1 MSRSELI
8 EEMLMQQ
15 LAALRSQ
22 ASFKFPLSCS
32 TVCSPARLLI
42 PQDCLFC
49 YDCLY
54 PWAIFHPHFNK
65 FQEVI
70 SLMAITGIF
79 FGSDTGNTENIAKMI
94 QKQLGKDVA
103 DVHDIAKSSKEDLE
117 ASDILLLGIPTWYY
131 GEAQCDWDDF
141 FPTLEEI
148 DFNGKLVA
156 LFGCGDQEDY
166 AEYFCD
172 ALGTIRDIIEPRGAT
187 IVGHW
192 PTAGYHF
199 EASKGLADDDHF
211 VGLAID
217 EDRQPE
223 LTAERVEK
231 WVKQISEELHLDEI
245 LNA

>member
-1 MSRSELI
+1 
-8 EEMLMQQ
+8 
-15 LAALRSQ
+15 
-22 ASFKFPLSCS
+22 
-32 TVCSPARLLI
+32 
-42 PQDCLFC
+42 
-49 YDCLY
+49 
-54 PWAIFHPHFNK
+54 
-65 FQEVI
+65 
-70 SLMAITGIF
+70 MAITGIF

-117 ASDILLLGIPTWYY
+117 AYDILLLGIPTWYY

-199 EASKGLADDDHF
+199 EASKGLATILDLLLLYLYNVPVFKWPCRCKCKLCHVF
-211 VGLAID
+211 INNICQGLVVFI
-217 EDRQPE
+217 
-223 LTAERVEK
+223 
-231 WVKQISEELHLDEI
+231 
-245 LNA
+245 

>member
-1 MSRSELI
+1 
-8 EEMLMQQ
+8 
-15 LAALRSQ
+15 
-22 ASFKFPLSCS
+22 
-32 TVCSPARLLI
+32 
-42 PQDCLFC
+42 
-49 YDCLY
+49 
-54 PWAIFHPHFNK
+54 
-65 FQEVI
+65 
-70 SLMAITGIF
+70 MAITGIF

-117 ASDILLLGIPTWYY
+117 AYDILLLGIPTWYY

-192 PTAGYHF
+192 YQLRATI
-199 EASKGLADDDHF
+199 SK
-211 VGLAID
+211 
-217 EDRQPE
+217 RQKVWQM
-223 LTAERVEK
+223 TT
-231 WVKQISEELHLDEI
+231 I
-245 LNA
+245 LSVWLSTKTVSRN

>member
-1 MSRSELI
+1 
-8 EEMLMQQ
+8 
-15 LAALRSQ
+15 
-22 ASFKFPLSCS
+22 
-32 TVCSPARLLI
+32 
-42 PQDCLFC
+42 
-49 YDCLY
+49 
-54 PWAIFHPHFNK
+54 
-65 FQEVI
+65 
-70 SLMAITGIF
+70 MAITGIF

-103 DVHDIAKSSKEDLE
+103 DVHDIAKAAKKIWKLMTFCCWASQHGITAKRSVTGMTSSRLSKRLIST
-117 ASDILLLGIPTWYY
+117 ANWLR
-131 GEAQCDWDDF
+131 C
-141 FPTLEEI
+141 
-148 DFNGKLVA
+148 LVVVTR
-156 LFGCGDQEDY
+156 EDY

>member
-1 MSRSELI
+1 
-8 EEMLMQQ
+8 
-15 LAALRSQ
+15 
-22 ASFKFPLSCS
+22 
-32 TVCSPARLLI
+32 
-42 PQDCLFC
+42 
-49 YDCLY
+49 
-54 PWAIFHPHFNK
+54 
-65 FQEVI
+65 
-70 SLMAITGIF
+70 MAITGIF

-94 QKQLGKDVA
+94 QKQLGK
-103 DVHDIAKSSKEDLE
+103 
-117 ASDILLLGIPTWYY
+117 
-131 GEAQCDWDDF
+131 DF